1 MRRRT
6 SVSGLLA
13 SRNFRTASRSWS
25 CSSEKAKFTE
35 RSLSAAPTVSGGCAA
50 CHARCERLHPA
61 ARPPGRRPG
70 RGGPPLPG
78 LPREAEHP
86 LADDVALDLARARVD
101 RLRPADHED
110 AVELVDRVVAAR
122 VAGHELRV

>member
-61 ARPPGRRPG
+61 GRPPSRAV
-70 RGGPPLPG
+70 GGPVLPG

-110 AVELVDRVVAAR
+110 AMELVDV
-122 VAGHELRV
+122 